1 MYNWHHSDRWRLHL
15 RQFLGRRDRQNRW
28 TPFTPGELNGDNLEL
43 RGDDNRLQF
52 RITIHPN
59 NWLFIEGQT
68 EAARNLV
75 DTFGHIASNGPSGSR
90 RLHELHRL
98 ISYSGGGGTR
108 PAQAAAPHDRA
119 RLEQERDAA
128 LRARNI
134 AQESQQAPQ
143 EKVTRLREERDTAR
157 DSSKRHHDELVDE
170 KQKTLRLL
178 DERDAAREDE
188 EKSARQ
194 VEQLVQLCRDHN
206 VPLPPE
212 FAVKQEPKEC
222 HAG

>member
-1 MYNWHHSDRWRLHL
+1 M
-15 RQFLGRRDRQNRW
+15 
-28 TPFTPGELNGDNLEL
+28 
-43 RGDDNRLQF
+43 
-52 RITIHPN
+52 
-59 NWLFIEGQT
+59 
-68 EAARNLV
+68 
-75 DTFGHIASNGPSGSR
+75 
-90 RLHELHRL
+90 
-98 ISYSGGGGTR
+98 
-108 PAQAAAPHDRA
+108 
-119 RLEQERDAA
+119 EQERDAA